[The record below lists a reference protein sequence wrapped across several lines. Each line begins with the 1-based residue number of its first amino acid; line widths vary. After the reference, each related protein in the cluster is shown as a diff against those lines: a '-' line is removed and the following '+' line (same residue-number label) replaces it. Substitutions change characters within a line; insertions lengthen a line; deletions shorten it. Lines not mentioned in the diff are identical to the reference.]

1 MTHFVKQEDPAT
13 AEREPTLEGLCGLK
27 NILHVM
33 RHFNLEVAEYEPGL
47 WSLQQAKSSVAWQSE
62 NDDQN
67 ASYPW
72 RSGAVKASTFAG
84 SEFPKYPS
92 VGSESFW
99 QTECLGRVGAMVFG
113 ASLSILVVFS
123 VSKPGHM
130 TAAKSF

>member
-67 ASYPW
+67 ERYHW
-72 RSGAVKASTFAG
+72 RSGAVKAACRSVFKAKGAIADLFGGG
-84 SEFPKYPS
+84 SVAKVCFD
-92 VGSESFW
+92 V
-99 QTECLGRVGAMVFG
+99 C
-113 ASLSILVVFS
+113 
-123 VSKPGHM
+123 KPPRPDEL
-130 TAAKSF
+130 